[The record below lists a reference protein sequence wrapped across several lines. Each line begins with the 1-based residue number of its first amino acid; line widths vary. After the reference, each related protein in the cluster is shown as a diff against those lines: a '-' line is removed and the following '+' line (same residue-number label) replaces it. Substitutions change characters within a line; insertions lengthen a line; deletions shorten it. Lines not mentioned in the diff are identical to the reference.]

1 MKKFL
6 TLLSTSFVFVSVFA
20 LLYADSSV
28 ALFGKRQAV
37 ASKNALLRQTQQEM
51 DIINSN
57 PEAKLAYLRSM
68 RQGLGAKEEI
78 ARVAALPPEDRAN
91 ALKQLYARL
100 RADNQNLKGKQMA
113 LFGGGSVS
121 SLPRFS
127 GGLSLPGMPNFTT
140 SPMNSEADDN
150 DAESTINDVGLYYR
164 EQRLLATSPAVD
176 VGPDDYMASL
186 RQSRLNAVSDAET
199 SPNEVRNFMRQGRR

>member
-1 MKKFL
+1 MRKFL
-6 TLLSTSFVFVSVFA
+6 TLLSTLFVFVSVFA

-37 ASKNALLRQTQQEM
+37 ASQNALLRQTQQEM

-100 RADNQNLKGKQMA
+100 RADNQNLKGKQMS
-113 LFGGGSVS
+113 LFGSGSVS
-121 SLPRFS
+121 GLPGFS

-140 SPMNSEADDN
+140 SPMNSDAD
-150 DAESTINDVGLYYR
+150 DAESTINDVGRYYR

-176 VGPDDYMASL
+176 VGPDAYMASL
-186 RQSRLNAVSDAET
+186 RKSRLKVVSDAET
-199 SPNEVRNFMRQGRR
+199 GPNEVRNFMRKGRRR